1 MRSIVMGQW
10 LRYSGNRRSC
20 PLLELLQ
27 LKREIGG
34 YLNPNA
40 GGTMMCWRVLWKF
53 TFDCFPSFIEIG
65 SKLMS
70 RERMR
75 EENLKCTS
83 FSMCLNLNNYQFK
96 ASIKFWINV
105 LELHSNHK
113 PKQYIR
119 FTHTKK

>member
-27 LKREIGG
+27 LKREI
-34 YLNPNA
+34 

-75 EENLKCTS
+75 EENLK
-83 FSMCLNLNNYQFK
+83 F
-96 ASIKFWINV
+96 
-105 LELHSNHK
+105 
-113 PKQYIR
+113 
-119 FTHTKK
+119 